1 MSHLPERK
9 ENNCL
14 NCNAVVHGRYCH
26 VCGQQN
32 IEPREG
38 FWNMLT
44 HFVFDLFHFD
54 GKFFSTIKFLLFK
67 PGYLSQEH
75 LRGRRADYLHPIRMY
90 IFTSAFFF
98 LLFFALNNNMEEAI
112 RFNKVD
118 PYTRKAQF
126 MELQE
131 LKEKYTKQIDSVRA
145 SKAKD
150 SLKQRLFQVN
160 ADVSLLQ
167 SDSSKYHPL
176 KSLGDSADNY
186 NIINLTSDKTKYKTR
201 AAYLASQQKLPK
213 AKQDGFLLKKLKLQ
227 QIHLNNDFGTSQE
240 AWLEVIKNF
249 FHNFPKLLFI
259 SLPIFAFILYL
270 FYIRRKKYFFSDHL
284 VYTLHL
290 YCAFFIII
298 LISLSLR
305 EGFGLL
311 GKALADAKGNTTEL
325 GSWFSGLTFFTL
337 LFYWYKSLRR
347 FYAQSRKK
355 TVLKFG
361 ILLFI
366 NFFVFMILFVG
377 FILFSAMTS

>member
-9 ENNCL
+9 EKNCL
-14 NCNAVVHGRYCH
+14 NCNAVVQGRFCH

-75 LRGRRADYLHPIRMY
+75 LSGRRADYLHPIRMY

-98 LLFFALNNNMEEAI
+98 LLFFSFNNMEDAI
-112 RFNKVD
+112 QISKVD

-126 MELQE
+126 LELQE
-131 LKEKYTKQIDSVRA
+131 LKAKYAKQIDSVKTT
-145 SKAKD
+145 KAKD
-150 SLKQRLFQVN
+150 SLRQMLFQVN
-160 ADVSLLQ
+160 SDVNLLQ
-167 SDSSKYHPL
+167 TDSSKYHPL
-176 KSLGDSADNY
+176 KSLGDTADNY
-186 NIINLTSDKTKYKTR
+186 NMINLTSDNTKYRTK
-201 AAYLASQQKLPK
+201 AEYLASQQKLPK
-213 AKQDGFLLKKLKLQ
+213 AKQDGYILKKIKLQ
-227 QIHLNNDFGTSQE
+227 QIHLNNDFETTRD
-240 AWLEVIKNF
+240 AWSEVIKNF
-249 FHNFPKLLFI
+249 FHQFPKMLFI
-259 SLPIFAFILYL
+259 SLPIFAFVLYL
-270 FYIRRKKYFFSDHL
+270 IYIRRKKYFFSDHL
-284 VYTLHL
+284 VYSLHL

-298 LISLSLR
+298 LAALLFK

-311 GKALADAKGNTTEL
+311 GKALSDSKGKATEL
-325 GSWFSGLTFFTL
+325 GSWLTGLTFFLL

-347 FYAQSRKK
+347 FYAQSRRK
-355 TVLKFG
+355 TILKFV

-366 NFFVFMILFVG
+366 NFFVFMFLFVG
-377 FILFSAMTS
+377 FLLFSAMTS

>member
-1 MSHLPERK
+1 
-9 ENNCL
+9 
-14 NCNAVVHGRYCH
+14 VVQGRFCH

-54 GKFFSTIKFLLFK
+54 GKFFSTIKYLLFK

-98 LLFFALNNNMEEAI
+98 LLFFSLNNNMENAI
-112 RFNKVD
+112 QFSKVD
-118 PYTRKAQF
+118 SYTRNAQLIQ
-126 MELQE
+126 LQE
-131 LKEKYTKQIDSVRA
+131 LKEKYTKQIDSVK
-145 SKAKD
+145 STKAKD
-150 SLKQRLFQVN
+150 SLKLRLFQVN
-160 ADVSLLQ
+160 ADVNLLQ
-167 SDSSKYHPL
+167 TDSSKYHPL
-176 KSLGDSADNY
+176 NSLGDTADNY
-186 NIINLTSDKTKYKTR
+186 NIINLTSDDTKYRTK
-201 AAYLASQQKLPK
+201 AEYLASQQKLPK
-213 AKQDGFLLKKLKLQ
+213 AKQDGFLLKKIKLQ

-249 FHNFPKLLFI
+249 FNNFPKLLFI

-284 VYTLHL
+284 VYSLHL

-298 LISLSLR
+298 LAALIFKES
-305 EGFGLL
+305 FGLL
-311 GKALADAKGNTTEL
+311 GKALTDSKGKATGL
-325 GSWFSGLTFFTL
+325 GSWFFGLTFFTL

-347 FYAQSRKK
+347 FYAQSRRK
-355 TVLKFG
+355 TIFKFS